1 MTGLDQSTAALNQHI
16 SSYLNNTQPVSQ
28 TNDVLSS
35 MPPAYM
41 EMHSAIYE
49 GHPEMTHSVS
59 GYHGGQQLGTEYQ
72 QIGTGSLNMAAF
84 QQTLTLSQPHAISQS
99 TAITPSTMYSGDT
112 ATTPTYDS
120 TTPTATPTTIIV
132 REDMNGGEER
142 PAKRPRKESVDVGIQ
157 CEVGHETLVALRE
170 EEEQARS
177 QGGGVYNQAELEID
191 ASAIQVS
198 DSSNQQMLVLQ
209 QGGYREGGES
219 QYLEGNE
226 GAEAGA
232 NMSSE
237 GMMSPTDPLKDDK
250 VVHKYPCEVDNCKK
264 AYIHRKDLIRHM
276 KIRHGV
282 SPKKLEPVAMETP
295 EKPYVCSVGLCGRS
309 YFHMKDLRRH
319 QRQCHTVSLGA
330 FTDAVSDD
338 MLDTGM
344 EVKSQLRYPCDFPG
358 CVRSYVH
365 KKDLVRHKRLFHKDS
380 SNKPSVPVP
389 IRYTESELKRIRQD
403 FKTEID
409 RMVDKIRLDS
419 TGSTASTTSGGDDP
433 PNSATTMETEVIG
446 SELGSGDTAPQVVES
461 LKGGTSTASAQ
472 ELHSELHVHA
482 EFISSVA
489 NAIIHSLPLSSNSA
503 AITQSEESSN
513 ATDLLAMQGTVVPE
527 HHILRTLHEEAPAQP
542 DPPQASTAQ
551 QEQQQPIV
559 SEATPSIYS
568 TTGNMAYSIGTFA
581 TAGGNSEY
589 SFAEAHPLSSIQPT
603 PDHHH
608 QDQHPDVNRQDA
620 NSADQYDPTAV
631 LNTIST
637 SNSQA
642 SSLRSVAQVY
652 APTTASEATELA

>member
-1 MTGLDQSTAALNQHI
+1 MTGLDQSAAALNQHL
-16 SSYLNNTQPVSQ
+16 SGYSMVLNSAQPVSQ

-35 MPPAYM
+35 MQPTYM
-41 EMHSAIYE
+41 EMHSAIYQ
-49 GHPEMTHSVS
+49 GHPEMAHNVS
-59 GYHGGQQLGTEYQ
+59 GYHTGQQLGTGYQ
-72 QIGTGSLNMAAF
+72 QLGTESLNMAAF
-84 QQTLTLSQPHAISQS
+84 QQSFSLPQSHAVSQS
-99 TAITPSTMYSGDT
+99 TAITASSIYSDT
-112 ATTPTYDS
+112 TTTSTYDS
-120 TTPTATPTTIIV
+120 TTPTTTPTTIIF

-142 PAKRPRKESVDVGIQ
+142 PAKRPRKECVDVGIQ

-177 QGGGVYNQAELEID
+177 QGGAVYSQAELEID
-191 ASAIQVS
+191 ASAIVS
-198 DSSNQQMLVLQ
+198 DSSNQQVLVLQ
-209 QGGYREGGES
+209 QGGFHEGGER
-219 QYLEGNE
+219 QYLPLEGNE
-226 GAEAGA
+226 GAVMEAGA

-295 EKPYVCSVGLCGRS
+295 EKPYICSVGLCGRS

-330 FTDAVSDD
+330 VADAVPDN
-338 MLDTGM
+338 MLETGM

-358 CVRSYVH
+358 CARSYVH

-380 SNKPSVPVP
+380 SNKPSVPIP

-403 FKTEID
+403 FKVEID

-433 PNSATTMETEVIG
+433 PNSATPMETEVTE
-446 SELGSGDTAPQVVES
+446 SESASGGTAPQVTEN
-461 LKGGTSTASAQ
+461 LNGITSTANAQ
-472 ELHSELHVHA
+472 EFHPSSL
-482 EFISSVA
+482 ISSVA
-489 NAIIHSLPLSSNSA
+489 SAIIESLPLSSNS
-503 AITQSEESSN
+503 TTTPHSEETSN

-527 HHILRTLHEEAPAQP
+527 HHILQTLQEAPSQLV
-542 DPPQASTAQ
+542 PPQPSTDQ

-568 TTGNMAYSIGTFA
+568 TTGNVAYNLA
-581 TAGGNSEY
+581 TASGNSECN
-589 SFAEAHPLSSIQPT
+589 FGETHPLSSLQPT
-603 PDHHH
+603 SS
-608 QDQHPDVNRQDA
+608 QDQNPS
-620 NSADQYDPTAV
+620 SADQYDPTAV
-631 LNTIST
+631 LNTIAT
-637 SNSQA
+637 SNSNELQT
-642 SSLRSVAQVY
+642 SSLQSVAQIF
-652 APTTASEATELA
+652 APPTAPDTSELAQGSF